1 MWSAAVGMS
10 GCATHSEPSTPRE
23 EQVVFVCEHGNVKSL
38 MAASY
43 FNEMATAR
51 GLSVQAISRGSAP
64 DSTTVPTAIA
74 DGLRRDGF
82 DVLKFEPRGITESD
96 VVLSKRIVLINAEM
110 PVAVPSG
117 NVPVERWSDVPAAS
131 VDFAAAREAL
141 REHVCELVEELIR
154 TEDHL
159 HDSGTATEAKSVNH

>member
-1 MWSAAVGMS
+1 MWSAAVGIS

-51 GLSVQAISRGSAP
+51 GLNVQAISRGSAP
-64 DSTTVPTAIA
+64 NSTTVPTAIA
-74 DGLRRDGF
+74 EGLRRDGF
-82 DVLKFEPRGITESD
+82 DVLKFEPRGIIESD
-96 VVLSKRIVLINAEM
+96 VVLSKRIVLINTEM

-117 NVPVERWSDVPAAS
+117 SVPVERWSDVPAANA
-131 VDFAAAREAL
+131 DFAAAREAL
-141 REHVCELVEELIR
+141 REHVRELVEELIR